1 MYIHTCMHT
10 RMHACIHTYKV
21 REYGLTRAHHLC
33 MRYCMRHVG
42 TSNAVGWLLRAD
54 TCRLDDLRELMIS
67 YVKRNFRAIR
77 EEAIDTLAALRAN
90 PDLMFEV
97 MAVAMI

>member
-1 MYIHTCMHT
+1 M
-10 RMHACIHTYKV
+10 RKV

-42 TSNAVGWLLRAD
+42 TSNAVRWLLQAD
-54 TCRLDDLRELMIS
+54 ACRLDDLRELMIS
-67 YVKRNFRAIR
+67 YVKRNFRSIR